1 MTECRSVFAAL
12 IMPQEAF
19 CVIGETATKTRPQL
33 DLFIFLVH
41 FLVLFFLSLSV
52 SIYILQLRVMEPAV
66 TFPFSL
72 LSFRETTHNLLCVN
86 KTLFVMSKQSKFYLT
101 CEY

>member
-33 DLFIFLVH
+33 DVIFLVH
-41 FLVLFFLSLSV
+41 ILVMFFLSLSV

-72 LSFRETTHNLLCVN
+72 LSFRETKHNLLCIN
-86 KTLFVMSKQSKFYLT
+86 KTLFVMSKQSKCYLT